1 MPTTQ
6 LQYLTD
12 ELNKLREQ
20 KLYQKLR
27 VLETEQL
34 PVSRFDGRE
43 VINLSSNN
51 YLGLT
56 THPKLRA
63 RALEAIEKWGVGSG
77 AVRTIAGTMA
87 IHMELEE
94 KIARFKHVEASVVF
108 QSGFTAN
115 AGTVQAILGREDIIV
130 SDQLNHAS
138 IIDGCRLS
146 RAEIKVFPHKDIEAC
161 ENILREIEGRKCR
174 KLLVTDGVFSMDGD
188 IAPLPQ
194 LVELAEKYGCIM
206 MIDDAHA
213 SGVLGRNGRGTVDHF
228 NLHGRVDIQ
237 VGTLSKA
244 IGALGG
250 YICSTRDTIEFLY
263 HRARPFLFSTSH
275 PPSVAATCLAAFE
288 VLEEEPQLI
297 DRLWANTKFFKEGSE
312 EARVQHR
319 RERNAHHARHR
330 GRRRSGSRVL
340 APAFCRRR
348 VCPEPRL
355 PHRPGRQ
362 SPHPHHR
369 HRHAHPGRIDSR
381 ARDSGKRW
389 KEVEDYLVRSV
400 DKHPTHPRRGLGEGR
415 TARPYAKN
423 SRRALERRMIC
434 ASSPTPIVGP
444 GLAPAFCDRAYAGGP
459 PEAGQAPALQNR
471 CGLSRIRRSKALR
484 GLRRGNY
491 VHVFQR
497 LVAGVDDV
505 VPRCGRNVDEHRR
518 LNGAPGLALEAGL
531 APAAQDHQRLLV
543 LAGGVPADRSSRLQP
558 HEAAA
563 HPGGLRRPL
572 KQRAISL
579 RAFKRQR
586 LRLWGVHL
594 G

>member
-1 MPTTQ
+1 
-6 LQYLTD
+6 
-12 ELNKLREQ
+12 
-20 KLYQKLR
+20 

-34 PVSRFDGRE
+34 PVSRFDGCE

-94 KIARFKHVEASVVF
+94 KIAKFKHVEAAVVF

-146 RAEIKVFPHKDIEAC
+146 RAEIKVFPHKDMEAC
-161 ENILREIEGRKCR
+161 ETILKGLEGRPCR
-174 KLLVTDGVFSMDGD
+174 KLLITDGVFSMEGD

-213 SGVLGRNGRGTVDHF
+213 SGVLGRNGRGTVDHY

-250 YICSTRDTIEFLY
+250 YVCSRRDTIEFLY

-297 DRLWANTKFFKEGSE
+297 DRLWTNTNFFKEGLKKLGFNTGVSE
-312 EARVQHR
+312 TPITPVMVGDAALAHEFSRQLFAAGVFAQGIGFPTVPEGKARIRTIVTATHT
-319 RERNAHHARHR
+319 
-330 GRRRSGSRVL
+330 
-340 APAFCRRR
+340 
-348 VCPEPRL
+348 PEEL
-355 PHRPGRQ
+355 
-362 SPHPHHR
+362 
-369 HRHAHPGRIDSR
+369 
-381 ARDSGKRW
+381 
-389 KEVEDYLVRSV
+389 
-400 DKHPTHPRRGLGEGR
+400 T
-415 TARPYAKN
+415 
-423 SRRALERRMIC
+423 RALEILE
-434 ASSPTPIVGP
+434 SVG
-444 GLAPAFCDRAYAGGP
+444 
-459 PEAGQAPALQNR
+459 
-471 CGLSRIRRSKALR
+471 K
-484 GLRRGNY
+484 
-491 VHVFQR
+491 R
-497 LVAGVDDV
+497 L
-505 VPRCGRNVDEHRR
+505 
-518 LNGAPGLALEAGL
+518 
-531 APAAQDHQRLLV
+531 
-543 LAGGVPADRSSRLQP
+543 
-558 HEAAA
+558 
-563 HPGGLRRPL
+563 
-572 KQRAISL
+572 KII
-579 RAFKRQR
+579 
-586 LRLWGVHL
+586 
-594 G
+594 